1 MSQGPMLVINLE
13 RRPDRMARFSATNGF
28 LSRLQRFPACDGRSV
43 DRERLIAEGTIDA
56 RITCTSGA
64 LGCALSHRAVWLQAL
79 EKGDTTV
86 FEDDAVVNG
95 NFEAQTQRL
104 IAQLPPVWDIIYWG
118 WNFDVPV
125 VVDLLPGVG
134 PVVMHCSQSS
144 LRQGLQQFQA
154 LDLSPRLMRLLRFCG
169 ALAYTVSARGAERLL
184 RGCFPLMPDFYGID
198 LAMARLAPTM
208 NAAVALP
215 PLAVSPNDDSE
226 TQPERFNQFGTS
238 DSAPRWPAPT
248 PGQDSYERIGGE
260 IVFRHPRRRLSSS
273 S

>member
-1 MSQGPMLVINLE
+1 
-13 RRPDRMARFSATNGF
+13 
-28 LSRLQRFPACDGRSV
+28 
-43 DRERLIAEGTIDA
+43 
-56 RITCTSGA
+56 
-64 LGCALSHRAVWLQAL
+64 
-79 EKGDTTV
+79 
-86 FEDDAVVNG
+86 
-95 NFEAQTQRL
+95 
-104 IAQLPPVWDIIYWG
+104 
-118 WNFDVPV
+118 
-125 VVDLLPGVG
+125 
-134 PVVMHCSQSS
+134 VMHCSQSS